1 MASRFATPN
10 TFGPVLDF
18 MCKQGDPIFQKSSL
32 MGSVETS
39 VFQLQLNL
47 PYSPY
52 LRHMSESSAFYWL
65 QDYHPEVIEPAC
77 ALFERY
83 IKKHVGGKAYK
94 AAQECLAAQKQNKR
108 ISDEISNAFVSGY
121 QAALEHYHQPINTAR
136 VKRIATVHADGYMAA
151 AQLFDKPLKLDRIYH
166 VANDFACGYKTALE
180 DISKPIDAA
189 KAYRIGY
196 AYNLGSIVALG
207 YYAAGEYLAHGLALD
222 DEWRTAKPHG
232 PDSKGQPYRLN
243 HEGGIITGGMGG
255 KFNGL
260 TENEVFGK
268 KGRGKV
274 QTNAK
279 TQPQKPTANAI
290 PRSMLMG
297 AATPQKAKPKRAAVN
312 TKTQP
317 QVQPKRAVANIKTQP
332 QISAVSRPT
341 QLKSSSLTHS
351 DQDLLQN
358 CVLPFEGQICDFVDQ
373 KTLAQLKAQYRSGVN
388 AKNIEGI
395 CTRREIRALLQLG
408 PRQYANSD
416 LKDYPRLDFAEFNI
430 QGNSN
435 KLQSAFNL
443 LQANAMAGNALR
455 KLADAKLLELSAQ
468 TRDHIDQ
475 LNHQVAEVERMYG
488 VNLRDQTAFALS
500 KEGVSLKEAL
510 TAITGQVPSNQALHK
525 KGAELVCNNM
535 EASYRQG
542 TQIQYPWLKFYLTKP
557 DFHCSS
563 SFVATYL
570 DARKLAALLSENK
583 DALVE
588 HWSAYDY
595 ETHQAMIAKLTYQA
609 EKAIEFVHGCTVDQ
623 ALDREFSYYDI
634 AHVATQQ
641 GSSYQPDD
649 LNNAPVVVP
658 LNFREADS
666 NNPNRHY
673 GKVVYV
679 RRVDE
684 QGKIHLDEIHPFND
698 NCSFSVVAYELRR
711 RGVVVEAKGFFDP
724 NNLIQQNISWYKAS
738 PETRIA
744 LHSQS
749 IWLNTVTGAYPDTIY
764 LITLQRSLG
773 QSSDHEFPQKLEQL
787 LNQLIK
793 PGQRF
798 HLAWRWLSKG
808 GHVVTLE
815 KARNGDLFLY
825 DPQSAQVSLVSTYFN
840 SRQDKPKSKI
850 NVDTIITYRVDD
862 CNIIN
867 GLAKFAVGK
876 FGSIDVKSGRII
888 THDRSLQVADDSII
902 KFDDDIPDYVRS
914 ISCGYD
920 IEYCGEYN
928 TRGKLWDVY
937 SVTHPVV
944 RLYEKEGLCPLL
956 GYPQYLLLAK
966 DGSDLVM
973 HISDEDLEITDG
985 VEKQLEQLRKEG
997 HKRRPEQLWV

>member
-52 LRHMSESSAFYWL
+52 LRHLSEKSAFYWL

-108 ISDEISNAFVSGY
+108 ISDEISNAFASGY

-151 AQLFDKPLKLDRIYH
+151 AQLFDKPLKLGRIYH

-207 YYAAGEYLAHGLALD
+207 YNAAGEYLAHGLALD

-260 TENEVFGK
+260 TENEAFGK

-279 TQPQKPTANAI
+279 SQPQKPAANAI

-312 TKTQP
+312 AKPQVQSKSAVASVKTQP
-317 QVQPKRAVANIKTQP
+317 QF
-332 QISAVSRPT
+332 SAASCPT

-358 CVLPFEGQICDFVDQ
+358 CVLPFEGQISDLVDQ
-373 KTLAQLKAQYRSGVN
+373 KELEQLKAKYRSGVN
-388 AKNIEGI
+388 AKSVDGI

-408 PRQYANSD
+408 PLQYANSD

-510 TAITGQVPSNQALHK
+510 TAITGQAPSNRALHQR
-525 KGAELVCNNM
+525 GTELVHAKM
-535 EASYRQG
+535 VESYEHGAR
-542 TQIQYPWLKFYLTKP
+542 IQYPWLKFYLTKP

-570 DARKLAALLSENK
+570 DACKLAALLSENQ
-583 DALVE
+583 DALVA
-588 HWSAYDY
+588 HWGTYDY

-634 AHVATQQ
+634 AHVDTQH

-649 LNNAPVVVP
+649 LNNAPVVAP
-658 LNFREADS
+658 LRFR
-666 NNPNRHY
+666 
-673 GKVVYV
+673 
-679 RRVDE
+679 
-684 QGKIHLDEIHPFND
+684 
-698 NCSFSVVAYELRR
+698 
-711 RGVVVEAKGFFDP
+711 
-724 NNLIQQNISWYKAS
+724 
-738 PETRIA
+738 
-744 LHSQS
+744 
-749 IWLNTVTGAYPDTIY
+749 
-764 LITLQRSLG
+764 
-773 QSSDHEFPQKLEQL
+773 
-787 LNQLIK
+787 
-793 PGQRF
+793 
-798 HLAWRWLSKG
+798 
-808 GHVVTLE
+808 
-815 KARNGDLFLY
+815 
-825 DPQSAQVSLVSTYFN
+825 
-840 SRQDKPKSKI
+840 
-850 NVDTIITYRVDD
+850 
-862 CNIIN
+862 
-867 GLAKFAVGK
+867 
-876 FGSIDVKSGRII
+876 
-888 THDRSLQVADDSII
+888 
-902 KFDDDIPDYVRS
+902 
-914 ISCGYD
+914 
-920 IEYCGEYN
+920 
-928 TRGKLWDVY
+928 
-937 SVTHPVV
+937 
-944 RLYEKEGLCPLL
+944 
-956 GYPQYLLLAK
+956 
-966 DGSDLVM
+966 
-973 HISDEDLEITDG
+973 
-985 VEKQLEQLRKEG
+985 
-997 HKRRPEQLWV
+997 

>member
-47 PYSPY
+47 PYSPH
-52 LRHMSESSAFYWL
+52 LRYMIEKSAFYWL
-65 QDYHPEVIEPAC
+65 QDHHPEVIEPAC

-108 ISDEISNAFVSGY
+108 ISDEISNAFASGY

-151 AQLFDKPLKLDRIYH
+151 AQLFDKPLKLGRIYH

-207 YYAAGEYLAHGLALD
+207 YNAAGEYLAHGLALD

-260 TENEVFGK
+260 TENEAFGN

-279 TQPQKPTANAI
+279 SQPQKPAANAI

-312 TKTQP
+312 AKPQVQSKSAVASVKTQP
-317 QVQPKRAVANIKTQP
+317 QF
-332 QISAVSRPT
+332 SAASCPT

-358 CVLPFEGQICDFVDQ
+358 CVLPFEGQISDLVDQ
-373 KTLAQLKAQYRSGVN
+373 KELEQLNAKYRSGVN
-388 AKNIEGI
+388 AKSVDGI

-408 PRQYANSD
+408 PLQYANSD

-488 VNLRDQTAFALS
+488 VNLRDQTAFVLS

-510 TAITGQVPSNQALHK
+510 TAITGQAPSNRALHQR
-525 KGAELVCNNM
+525 GTELVHAKM
-535 EASYRQG
+535 VESYEHGAR
-542 TQIQYPWLKFYLTKP
+542 IQYLWLKFYLTKP

-570 DARKLAALLSENK
+570 DACKLAALLSENQ
-583 DALVE
+583 DALVA
-588 HWSAYDY
+588 HWGTYDY

-641 GSSYQPDD
+641 GGSYQPDD
-649 LNNAPVVVP
+649 LNNAPVVAP
-658 LNFREADS
+658 LSFKEADS

-673 GKVVYV
+673 GEVVYLRHIDAQCIV
-679 RRVDE
+679 EMDE
-684 QGKIHLDEIHPFND
+684 TRPFD
-698 NCSFSVVAYELRR
+698 KNCSFCVPAYELRR
-711 RGVVVEAKGFFDP
+711 RGVLVEAKAYFDP
-724 NNLIQQNISWYKAS
+724 IELQNGMPAWSDLP
-738 PETRIA
+738 PEIR
-744 LHSQS
+744 LQFCSQS
-749 IWLNTVTGAYPDTIY
+749 LWLNPVTGAYPDVTY
-764 LITLQRSLG
+764 LCKLHRDLYRV
-773 QSSDHEFPQKLEQL
+773 SDQELPHELEKI
-787 LNQLIK
+787 LNQLIE

-798 HLAWRWLSKG
+798 HLAWRWSKKG
-808 GHVVTLE
+808 GHIVDVE
-815 KARNGDLFLY
+815 KKCNGELFIY
-825 DPQSAQVSLVSTYFN
+825 DAQSGQSYSVNAYFDQRQNKLMHKVNLSSL
-840 SRQDKPKSKI
+840 R
-850 NVDTIITYRVDD
+850 TYRVDN
-862 CNIIN
+862 CEIIE
-867 GLAKFAVGK
+867 GLAKFAVSK
-876 FGSIDVKSGRII
+876 FGSIEVQSGELITKDRSMQMSTDSGR
-888 THDRSLQVADDSII
+888 V
-902 KFDDDIPDYVRS
+902 FDDDIPDFVRRA
-914 ISCGYD
+914 CGNYLV
-920 IEYCGEYN
+920 EYCGEYR
-928 TRGKLWDVY
+928 TQGKLWDVY
-937 SVTHPVV
+937 ELESNLVN
-944 RLYEKEGLCPLL
+944 LFKDEGLQPLM
-956 GYPQYLLLAK
+956 GYPLYLLLAK
-966 DGSDLVM
+966 DGSGHAMQIV
-973 HISDEDLEITDG
+973 DEKLEITDA
-985 VEKQLEQLRKEG
+985 VEEQTEQLRKEG

>member
-18 MCKQGDPIFQKSSL
+18 MCKQGDPIFQKSDL

-52 LRHMSESSAFYWL
+52 LRHLSEKSAFYWL

-94 AAQECLAAQKQNKR
+94 SAQACLAAQKQNKR
-108 ISDEISNAFVSGY
+108 INDAISKAFASGY
-121 QAALEHYHQPINTAR
+121 QAALEHYHQPINASR
-136 VKRIATVHADGYMAA
+136 IKRIAAAHAEGSLDS
-151 AQLFDKPLKLDRIYH
+151 AQLFDKPLKLGKISH

-180 DISKPIDAA
+180 DIGKPIDAA

-196 AYNLGSIVALG
+196 AYNLGSIVVLG
-207 YYAAGEYLAHGLALD
+207 YNTAGEYLAHGLALD

-232 PDSKGQPYRLN
+232 PDSKGQHYRLN

-255 KFNGL
+255 KFNGM
-260 TENEVFGK
+260 TENEAFGK

-279 TQPQKPTANAI
+279 SQPQKPAVNAI

-297 AATPQKAKPKRAAVN
+297 AATPQKAKPKRAAIN
-312 TKTQP
+312 AKPQP
-317 QVQPKRAVANIKTQP
+317 QVQSKSAVANVKTQ
-332 QISAVSRPT
+332 QQFSSRPT

-373 KTLAQLKAQYRSGVN
+373 KTLEQLKAQYRSGVN
-388 AKNIEGI
+388 AKSIEGI

-430 QGNSN
+430 QSNSN

-500 KEGVSLKEAL
+500 KEGVGFKEAL
-510 TAITGQVPSNQALHK
+510 TAISGQTPSNQTLHQR
-525 KGAELVCNNM
+525 GTELVHAKM
-535 EASYRQG
+535 VESYEHGAR
-542 TQIQYPWLKFYLTKP
+542 IQYPWLKFYLTKP

-583 DALVE
+583 DALVA
-588 HWSAYDY
+588 HWGTYDY

-623 ALDREFSYYDI
+623 ALDREFSCYDI
-634 AHVATQQ
+634 AHVDTQQ
-641 GSSYQPDD
+641 GGSYQPDD
-649 LNNAPVVVP
+649 LNNAPVVAP
-658 LNFREADS
+658 LSFKEADS

-673 GKVVYV
+673 GEVVYLRHNDAQCIV
-679 RRVDE
+679 EMDE
-684 QGKIHLDEIHPFND
+684 TRPFD
-698 NCSFSVVAYELRR
+698 KNCSFCVPAYELRR
-711 RGVVVEAKGFFDP
+711 RGVLVEAKAYFDP
-724 NNLIQQNISWYKAS
+724 IELQNGMSAWS
-738 PETRIA
+738 DLPPEIR
-744 LHSQS
+744 LQFCSQS
-749 IWLNTVTGAYPDTIY
+749 LWLNPVTGAYPDVTY
-764 LITLQRSLG
+764 LCKLHRDLYRV
-773 QSSDHEFPQKLEQL
+773 SDQELPHELEKI
-787 LNQLIK
+787 LNQLIE

-798 HLAWRWLSKG
+798 HLAWRWSKKG
-808 GHVVTLE
+808 GHIVDVE
-815 KARNGDLFLY
+815 KKCNGELFIY
-825 DPQSAQVSLVSTYFN
+825 DAQSGQSYSVNAYFDQRQNKLMHKVNLSSL
-840 SRQDKPKSKI
+840 R
-850 NVDTIITYRVDD
+850 TYRVDN
-862 CNIIN
+862 CEIIE
-867 GLAKFAVGK
+867 GLAKFAVSK
-876 FGSIDVKSGRII
+876 FGSIEVQSGELITKDRSMQMSTDSGR
-888 THDRSLQVADDSII
+888 V
-902 KFDDDIPDYVRS
+902 FDDDIPDFVRRA
-914 ISCGYD
+914 CGNYLV
-920 IEYCGEYN
+920 EYCGEYR
-928 TRGKLWDVY
+928 TQGKLWDVY
-937 SVTHPVV
+937 ELESNLVN
-944 RLYEKEGLCPLL
+944 LFKDEGLQPLM
-956 GYPQYLLLAK
+956 GYPLYLLLAK
-966 DGSDLVM
+966 DGSGHAMQIV
-973 HISDEDLEITDG
+973 DEKLEITDA
-985 VEKQLEQLRKEG
+985 VEEQTEQLRKEG

>member
-47 PYSPY
+47 PDSPH
-52 LRHMSESSAFYWL
+52 LRYMIEKSAFYWL
-65 QDYHPEVIEPAC
+65 QDHHPEVIEPAC

-108 ISDEISNAFVSGY
+108 ISDEISNAFASGY
-121 QAALEHYHQPINTAR
+121 QAALDYYDEPVNSAR
-136 VKRIATVHADGYMAA
+136 MKRHASAYAKGCLDA
-151 AQLFDKPLKLDRIYH
+151 AQLFDEPLKLGRIYH

-180 DISKPIDAA
+180 DIGKPIDAA
-189 KAYRIGY
+189 KAYRSGY

-207 YYAAGEYLAHGLALD
+207 YNAAGEYLEHGLALD

-260 TENEVFGK
+260 TENEAFGK

-279 TQPQKPTANAI
+279 SQPQKPAVNAI

-312 TKTQP
+312 AKPQP
-317 QVQPKRAVANIKTQP
+317 QVQSKSAVASVKTQP
-332 QISAVSRPT
+332 QISAASRPT
-341 QLKSSSLTHS
+341 QFKSSSLTHS

-358 CVLPFEGQICDFVDQ
+358 CVLPFEGQISDLVDQ
-373 KTLAQLKAQYRSGVN
+373 KELEQLKAKYRSGVN
-388 AKNIEGI
+388 AKSVDGI

-408 PRQYANSD
+408 PLQYANSV
-416 LKDYPRLDFAEFNI
+416 LKVYPLLDIEEFNI

-443 LQANAMAGNALR
+443 LQANAIAGNALR

-475 LNHQVAEVERMYG
+475 LNLQIAEVERMYG

-500 KEGVSLKEAL
+500 REGVGFKEAL
-510 TAITGQVPSNQALHK
+510 TAITGQTPSTQVLNK
-525 KGAELVCNNM
+525 KGTELVHAKM
-535 EASYRQG
+535 VERYGYG
-542 TQIQYPWLKFYLTKP
+542 THIQFPWLKFYLTKP

-570 DARKLAALLSENK
+570 DARKLAALLSDNR
-583 DALVE
+583 DALIARWGE
-588 HWSAYDY
+588 YDY
-595 ETHQAMIAKLTYQA
+595 DIHQAMIAKLTYQA
-609 EKAIEFVHGCTVDQ
+609 EKAIELNHCCTVEQ
-623 ALDREFSYYDI
+623 ALDREFSRYDI
-634 AHVATQQ
+634 AHVDTQQ
-641 GSSYQPDD
+641 GGSYQPKD
-649 LNNAPVVVP
+649 LNNALVVAP
-658 LNFREADS
+658 LSFREADS

-673 GKVVYV
+673 GKAVYE
-679 RRVDE
+679 RHVDT
-684 QGKIHLDEIHPFND
+684 QGQVELKKTKPFNS
-698 NCSFSVVAYELRR
+698 NCPFCVLAYELRR
-711 RGVVVEAKGFFDP
+711 RGVLVEAKAYFE
-724 NNLIQQNISWYKAS
+724 
-738 PETRIA
+738 PEE
-744 LHSQS
+744 LHNGLLAWSELPPEIRLQFCSQS
-749 IWLNTVTGAYPDTIY
+749 LWLNPVTGAYPDVTY
-764 LITLQRSLG
+764 LCKLHRDLYRV
-773 QSSDHEFPQKLEQL
+773 SDKERPHVLEKI
-787 LNQLIK
+787 LNQLIE

-798 HLAWRWLSKG
+798 HLAWRWSNGG
-808 GHVVTLE
+808 GHIVDVE
-815 KARNGDLFLY
+815 KKVNGELLIY
-825 DPQSAQVSLVSTYFN
+825 DPQSSKADSVAAYFDECRKEPNGSVELSSL
-840 SRQDKPKSKI
+840 R
-850 NVDTIITYRVDD
+850 TYRVDD
-862 CNIIN
+862 CDVVE
-867 GLAKFAVGK
+867 GLAKFAVSK
-876 FGSIDVKSGRII
+876 FGSIDVNAGNLI
-888 THDRSLQVADDSII
+888 THDRSLQMADDSNNE
-902 KFDDDIPDYVRS
+902 FADDIPEYVRNVCEGDYV
-914 ISCGYD
+914 
-920 IEYCGEYN
+920 EYCGEYH
-928 TRGKLWDVY
+928 TQGKLWDVY
-937 SVTHPVV
+937 YFAPRIIH
-944 RLYEKEGLCPLL
+944 LLEKEGLYPLL

-966 DGSDLVM
+966 DDSDLVM
-973 HISDEDLEITDG
+973 MVSDEDLEITAAVG
-985 VEKQLEQLRKEG
+985 KQTEQLRKEG

>member
-10 TFGPVLDF
+10 TFGPVLEF
-18 MCKQGDPIFQKSSL
+18 MCKQGDPIFQKSDL

-39 VFQLQLNL
+39 AFQLKLNL

-52 LRHMSESSAFYWL
+52 LRHMIESSAFYWL

-83 IKKHVGGKAYK
+83 IKKHVGSKAYK
-94 AAQECLAAQKQNKR
+94 SAQACLAAQKQNKR
-108 ISDEISNAFVSGY
+108 INDAISKAFASGY
-121 QAALEHYHQPINTAR
+121 QAALDHYHQPINASR
-136 VKRIATVHADGYMAA
+136 IKRIAAAHAEGSLDS
-151 AQLFDKPLKLDRIYH
+151 AQLFDKPLKLGKISH

-180 DISKPIDAA
+180 DIGKPIDAA

-196 AYNLGSIVALG
+196 AYNLGSIVVLG
-207 YYAAGEYLAHGLALD
+207 YNTAGEYLAHGFALD

-260 TENEVFGK
+260 TENEAFGK

-279 TQPQKPTANAI
+279 SQPQKPAVNAI

-297 AATPQKAKPKRAAVN
+297 AATPQKAKPKRAAIN
-312 TKTQP
+312 AKPQP
-317 QVQPKRAVANIKTQP
+317 QVQSKSAVANVKTQ
-332 QISAVSRPT
+332 QQFSSRPT

-373 KTLAQLKAQYRSGVN
+373 KTLEQLKAQYRSGVN
-388 AKNIEGI
+388 AKSIEGI

-475 LNHQVAEVERMYG
+475 LNHKVAEVERMYG
-488 VNLRDQTAFALS
+488 VNLRDQTAFVLS

-510 TAITGQVPSNQALHK
+510 TAITGQAPSNRALHQR
-525 KGAELVCNNM
+525 GTELVHAKM
-535 EASYRQG
+535 VESYEHGAR
-542 TQIQYPWLKFYLTKP
+542 IQYPWLKFYLTKP

-570 DARKLAALLSENK
+570 DACKLAALLSENK

-588 HWSAYDY
+588 HWGAYDY
-595 ETHQAMIAKLTYQA
+595 ESHQAMIAKLTYQA

-623 ALDREFSYYDI
+623 ALDREFSCYDI
-634 AHVATQQ
+634 AHVDTQQ
-641 GSSYQPDD
+641 GGSYQPDD
-649 LNNAPVVVP
+649 LNNAPVVAP
-658 LNFREADS
+658 LSFREADS
-666 NNPNRHY
+666 KNPNRHY

-679 RRVDE
+679 RRVDA
-684 QGKIHLDEIHPFND
+684 QGQVELKKTKPFNS
-698 NCSFSVVAYELRR
+698 NCPFCVLTYELRL
-711 RGVVVEAKGFFDP
+711 RGVLVEAKAYFE
-724 NNLIQQNISWYKAS
+724 
-738 PETRIA
+738 PEE
-744 LHSQS
+744 LHNGLLAWGDLPPEIRLQLCSQS
-749 IWLNTVTGAYPDTIY
+749 LWLNPITRAYPDVTY
-764 LITLQRSLG
+764 LCKLHRDLYRV
-773 QSSDHEFPQKLEQL
+773 SDQELPLEL
-787 LNQLIK
+787 EKILNQLIE

-798 HLAWRWLSKG
+798 HLAWRWSKKG
-808 GHVVTLE
+808 GHIVNVE
-815 KARNGDLFLY
+815 KTTSGKLFIY
-825 DPQSAQVSLVSTYFN
+825 DPQSSQMDSVASYFDPSLN
-840 SRQDKPKSKI
+840 KLMHKI
-850 NVDTIITYRVDD
+850 NSYSILAYRVDNCD
-862 CNIIN
+862 IIE
-867 GLAKFAVGK
+867 GLAKFAVSK
-876 FGSIDVKSGRII
+876 FGSIDVNAGNLI
-888 THDRSLQVADDSII
+888 THDRSLQMADDS
-902 KFDDDIPDYVRS
+902 KNEFADDIPEYVRNVCEGDYV
-914 ISCGYD
+914 
-920 IEYCGEYN
+920 EYCGEYN
-928 TRGKLWDVY
+928 TQGKLWDVY
-937 SVTHPVV
+937 YFAPRIVT
-944 RLYEKEGLCPLL
+944 LFEKDGLCPLL

-973 HISDEDLEITDG
+973 MVSDEKLEITDA
-985 VEKQLEQLRKEG
+985 VDKQAEQLRKEG